1 MTSTSTAERPGSA
14 LPIAKRYLRRERPL
28 SVLVAV
34 LAVSLFVGTYL
45 AASLLPAVVVAVLL
59 LVALRAPVLQSSGSI
74 RLRTDA
80 DPGTVADSFAGPT
93 PPVLALQWGI
103 ADEVTSDDGTAT
115 YRISYLLGT
124 RTAEVTVDARRETTP
139 DGNPRIEMEITEN
152 DEPWATYTA
161 TVRSDDDGTL
171 VDVAYASDRRFGLR
185 RLPQRFVAER
195 YREEVLTVQGYSVV
209 DRESRVGS

>member
-1 MTSTSTAERPGSA
+1 MSSTSTVERPGAA
-14 LPIAKRYLRRERPL
+14 LPVSKQYLRRERPL

-45 AASLLPAVVVAVLL
+45 ATSLLPAVVVAVVL
-59 LVALRAPVLQSSGSI
+59 LVALRAPVLESGGSI

-80 DPGTVADSFAGPT
+80 DPAAVAESFVGPT

-103 ADEVTSDDGTAT
+103 ADEVTSDDGTT
-115 YRISYLLGT
+115 RYRIPYLLGT
-124 RTAEVTVDARRETTP
+124 RTAEVTVESRQETTP

-152 DEPWATYTA
+152 DGPWATYTA
-161 TVRSDDDGTL
+161 TVRSDADGTL

-195 YREEVLTVQGYSVV
+195 YREAALNAQGYAVV
-209 DRESRVGS
+209 DRESRVGP

>member
-1 MTSTSTAERPGSA
+1 MTSTSAAERPGSA

-161 TVRSDDDGTL
+161 TVRSDDDTL

-209 DRESRVGS
+209 DRESRVGP